1 MAAYPA
7 VVNVLHNQH
16 TWPSAG
22 IVNGLRDRAGR
33 AYYKHHIQAK
43 PSMTVTVTNMHH
55 SGVYMTRRPANRQ
68 AWRRGVLVVLGGA
81 LVAFVLYW
89 AAAGVLG
96 DDNAQE

>member
-1 MAAYPA
+1 
-7 VVNVLHNQH
+7 
-16 TWPSAG
+16 
-22 IVNGLRDRAGR
+22 
-33 AYYKHHIQAK
+33 
-43 PSMTVTVTNMHH
+43 MTVTVTNMHH

-96 DDNAQE
+96 AQE

>member
-1 MAAYPA
+1 MLFILLVSLSAGNAR
-7 VVNVLHNQH
+7 VN

-22 IVNGLRDRAGR
+22 IVNGLRNHVGQ
-33 AYYKHHIQAK
+33 AYYKHHLHAQH
-43 PSMTVTVTNMHH
+43 SMTVTVTNMHH
-55 SGVYMTRRPANRQ
+55 PGVYMTRRPANRQ

-96 DDNAQE
+96 AQE

>member
-1 MAAYPA
+1 MACAIMWGRRITSTTY
-7 VVNVLHNQH
+7 
-16 TWPSAG
+16 TPS
-22 IVNGLRDRAGR
+22 
-33 AYYKHHIQAK
+33 

-55 SGVYMTRRPANRQ
+55 PGVYMTRRPANRQ

-96 DDNAQE
+96 DNTQE

>member
-1 MAAYPA
+1 M
-7 VVNVLHNQH
+7 
-16 TWPSAG
+16 
-22 IVNGLRDRAGR
+22 NGLRDHAGQ
-33 AYYKHHIQAK
+33 AYYKHYLHAK

-55 SGVYMTRRPANRQ
+55 PGVYMTRRPANRQ

-81 LVAFVLYW
+81 LVASVLYW